1 MRLLDSS
8 AGEGSGPEHDR
19 EEHEP
24 EPERRDRCHEVL
36 FCDRCISGLI
46 VMLTPAGTEL
56 GSEQPH
62 RS

>member
-1 MRLLDSS
+1 M
-8 AGEGSGPEHDR
+8 R